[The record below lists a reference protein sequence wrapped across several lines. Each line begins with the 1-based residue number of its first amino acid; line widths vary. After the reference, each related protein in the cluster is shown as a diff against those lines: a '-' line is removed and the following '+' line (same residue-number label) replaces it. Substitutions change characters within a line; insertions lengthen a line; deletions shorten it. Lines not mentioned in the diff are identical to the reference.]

1 VKNPVKLAT
10 IPFRWENRKMKKLLI
25 LMTLAMLLGSAAGCG
40 ICDWWRRGPAYQQCP
55 PAVMYSNP
63 CPAVST
69 CDPCAGAPAV
79 TPGPETYTPTT
90 R

>member
-1 VKNPVKLAT
+1 
-10 IPFRWENRKMKKLLI
+10 MKKLLI
-25 LMTLAMLLGSAAGCG
+25 LMIAATLIGSAAGCG

-63 CPAVST
+63 CPTVTTS
-69 CDPCAGAPAV
+69 DPCACAPTV
-79 TPGPETYTPTT
+79 TPGPETYVPTT